1 MSKQIVVPPLR
12 SFKHCQS
19 GCDEGEQK
27 MLKVMFFQLKNE
39 EFEKLHE
46 ENAAQMR
53 QQFQLL
59 KRKLALKAK
68 QLYACPHAATTSRR
82 SAMPPPC
89 PSSSSPRS
97 SR

>member
-1 MSKQIVVPPLR
+1 VSKQIVVPPLR
-12 SFKHCQS
+12 NFKHCQS

-46 ENAAQMR
+46 ENATQMR
-53 QQFQLL
+53 KQFQAL

-68 QLYACPHAATTSRR
+68 QLYLPAHAATTSRHSTTR
-82 SAMPPPC
+82 PS
-89 PSSSSPRS
+89 PSSNSPRS

>member
-1 MSKQIVVPPLR
+1 VSKQIVVPALR
-12 SFKHCQS
+12 TFKHCQS
-19 GCDEGEQK
+19 RCDDGEQK

-46 ENAAQMR
+46 ENAAEMR
-53 QQFQLL
+53 KQFQLL

-68 QLYACPHAATTSRR
+68 QLYPTPYTAITSR
-82 SAMPPPC
+82 PC
-89 PSSSSPRS
+89 SSLPSPNSNYPRS